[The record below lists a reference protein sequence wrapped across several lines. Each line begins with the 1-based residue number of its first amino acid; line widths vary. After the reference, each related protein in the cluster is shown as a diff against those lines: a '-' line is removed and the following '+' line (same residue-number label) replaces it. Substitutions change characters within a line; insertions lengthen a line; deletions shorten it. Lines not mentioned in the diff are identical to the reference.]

1 MLEFNNDKKVLIGC
15 IASSFLAYHT
25 ARQLYH
31 YIHQKSQ
38 EWVPIGTVKN
48 LSIYPIKS
56 CKAIDLFAFKC
67 TNLGPVM
74 GELEDRAFVLVD
86 MATGKFVTGR
96 TQPKLVHLECFME
109 NGVLEITVPG
119 KPTVTVDLQEVVK
132 NGRVIRAAWLL
143 DLKQDGFDCGD
154 QVSKLLSDFLEEENY
169 RLIFYKEGEGLYT
182 ERTCAPTDDW
192 WDKNPVPKRKDD
204 SQFTNLAPFLLC
216 TSASMRDLNEKMDK
230 QISITQFRP
239 SIEVDGC
246 PAWDEDK
253 WAEIRI
259 GDAHLQTM
267 AACPRCVMTTV
278 DPETAEKSGENQPL
292 KAMRGFRVAPEG
304 SMRKMYLDNPIFGV
318 YAGLVKGAYIHVG
331 QTVWVKYKPCAF

>member
-1 MLEFNNDKKVLIGC
+1 MLDFDQDKKVLIGC
-15 IASSFLAYHT
+15 LASSFLAYHT
-25 ARQLYH
+25 ARQLFA
-31 YIHQKSQ
+31 YIHSNSK
-38 EWVPIGTVKN
+38 EWIPIGTVKN
-48 LSIYPIKS
+48 LHIYPIKS
-56 CKAIDLFAFKC
+56 CKPIDLFAFKC
-67 TNLGPVM
+67 TKLGPVM

-86 MATGKFVTGR
+86 METGKFVTGR
-96 TQPKLVHLECFME
+96 TQPKLVKMECTME
-109 NGVLEITVPG
+109 DGMLKVTVPD
-119 KPTVTVDLQEVVK
+119 KPMVTVDLGEVH
-132 NGRVIRAAWLL
+132 NYAIFCENRWLL

-154 QVSKLLSDFLEEENY
+154 EVAALLSNFLEEPNY

-182 ERTCAPTDDW
+182 ERTCEPTDDW

-204 SQFTNLAPFLLC
+204 SQFTNLAPFLIC

-230 QISITQFRP
+230 KISIYQFRP
-239 SIEVDGC
+239 SIEVEGC

>member
-1 MLEFNNDKKVLIGC
+1 MLEFNHDKKVLIGC

-31 YIHQKSQ
+31 YIHEKSK

-56 CKAIDLFAFKC
+56 CKPIDLFAFKC
-67 TNLGPVM
+67 TKLGPIM

-96 TQPKLVHLECFME
+96 TQPKLVHLECYME
-109 NGVLEITVPG
+109 NGVLEVTVPG
-119 KPTVTVDLQEVVK
+119 KPMVTVDLKEVVK

-154 QVSKLLSDFLEEENY
+154 QVSKLLSDFLGEENY

-182 ERTCAPTDDW
+182 ERTCEPTDDW

-230 QISITQFRP
+230 KISISQFRP

-278 DPETAEKSGENQPL
+278 NPETAEKSGENQPL